1 MDNYSERGGYIG
13 LRPVFS
19 FGTKTGLI
27 DWSVIGFNDSL
38 LDSLRGIFNFL
49 KLCSWFNIII
59 GFNYRYAPSFKHVC
73 APLSRYPY
81 PLFLPFSPPPYPVFL
96 PIILIYT
103 FFFYESFSVAAS
115 QLLFVSM
122 FMWIHAVWNLCRN
135 QNWNHKSSSFLWY
148 ILLSKKM
155 FDQNLIFRL
164 YFHCFLSTIP

>member
-81 PLFLPFSPPPYPVFL
+81 PLFLPFSPPPLSGLFAHYSYLHIFFL
-96 PIILIYT
+96 RILFCCGIT
-103 FFFYESFSVAAS
+103 AS
-115 QLLFVSM
+115 
-122 FMWIHAVWNLCRN
+122 LCFHVYVN
-135 QNWNHKSSSFLWY
+135 PCCLKSL
-148 ILLSKKM
+148 
-155 FDQNLIFRL
+155 
-164 YFHCFLSTIP
+164 